1 MDGVTIMNFGRGHS
15 YGMLGLL
22 LELPKSGNKLLIS
35 DTIYSSENV
44 GPPIRKPGICR
55 DTENWL
61 KSMEYVLA
69 LAKEHKAEIW
79 YGHDLAQFETLTK
92 STEGYYE

>member
-1 MDGVTIMNFGRGHS
+1 
-15 YGMLGLL
+15 
-22 LELPKSGNKLLIS
+22 
-35 DTIYSSENV
+35 
-44 GPPIRKPGICR
+44 
-55 DTENWL
+55 
-61 KSMEYVLA
+61 MEYVLA